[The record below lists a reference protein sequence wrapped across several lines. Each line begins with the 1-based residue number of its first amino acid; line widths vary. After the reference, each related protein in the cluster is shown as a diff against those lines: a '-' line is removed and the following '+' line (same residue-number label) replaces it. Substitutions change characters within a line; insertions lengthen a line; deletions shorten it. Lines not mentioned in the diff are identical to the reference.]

1 MCFLNRSVD
10 VLFDFKLWGKVEIIG
25 SKMEPDFSVLW
36 IRRKSNDNVSTLHS
50 AVDCVVT
57 IVKH

>member
-25 SKMEPDFSVLW
+25 SKKEPDFSVLW
-36 IRRKSNDNVSTLHS
+36 IRKKAVINVNTFHS
-50 AVDCVVT
+50 EVDCVVT